1 MASTGVEKTC
11 PVNVSFV
18 LGLVADVALKN
29 MPVEDKK
36 KYVCETAEAALQK
49 HAASLPAEEVSGLTY
64 VIKNVLPQLVDLVN
78 TFNVKAVEQKVEK
91 VVSGYWASCMSY
103 VPVVFRGQ
111 LSTVAAEVVKKVEGA
126 APSIVVEAVKK
137 VEAAAEPLVAEAVAE
152 VVKKAELTADEIVK
166 KVGDVAGPDAAA
178 AVAAAV
184 PDWSA
189 AAPAPVAADA
199 PAAPADPTPVDLS
212 GSTAPSNPV

>member
-18 LGLVADVALKN
+18 LGLVAEVALKN
-29 MPVEDKK
+29 MPVEEKK

-152 VVKKAELTADEIVK
+152 VVKK
-166 KVGDVAGPDAAA
+166 VGDVAGPDAAA

>member
-18 LGLVADVALKN
+18 LGLVAEVALKN
-29 MPVEDKK
+29 MPVEEKK

-152 VVKKAELTADEIVK
+152 VVKK
-166 KVGDVAGPDAAA
+166 VGDVAGPDAAA

-189 AAPAPVAADA
+189 AAPAPVAAAA